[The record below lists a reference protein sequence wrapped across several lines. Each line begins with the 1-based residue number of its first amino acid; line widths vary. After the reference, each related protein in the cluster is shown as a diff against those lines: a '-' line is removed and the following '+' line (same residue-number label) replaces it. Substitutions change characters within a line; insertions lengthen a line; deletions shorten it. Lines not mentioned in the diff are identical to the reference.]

1 VVAVEEHGVMVL
13 QDVMKVLAVEEEEV
27 IQVERLNVQL
37 PIREAVEELEV
48 VDLLALVLRQTVV
61 ELLVERVV
69 KV

>member
-1 VVAVEEHGVMVL
+1 MEEHGVMVL
-13 QDVMKVLAVEEEEV
+13 QDVIVVLAVEEEEV

-37 PIREAVEELEV
+37 TIREAVEELEV

>member
-1 VVAVEEHGVMVL
+1 MEEHGVMVL
-13 QDVMKVLAVEEEEV
+13 QDVIVEQVVVEEEA

>member
-1 VVAVEEHGVMVL
+1 MEEHGVMVL